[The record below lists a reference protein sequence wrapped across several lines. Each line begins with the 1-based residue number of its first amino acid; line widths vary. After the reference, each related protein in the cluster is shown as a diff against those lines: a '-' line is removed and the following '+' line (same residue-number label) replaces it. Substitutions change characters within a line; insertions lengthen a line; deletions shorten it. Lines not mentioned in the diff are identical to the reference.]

1 MKKNLSANAMQEAKE
16 LFPGGV
22 NSPVRAFQSVGGEP
36 VVMESASG
44 PFLKDLDGNIYIDY
58 IGSWGP
64 MIAGHNHPSVVKKI
78 EQQLKKG
85 ISFGTPAQ
93 PENHLAKEILSRM
106 PYIEKIRMVNSGTEA
121 IMSAIRLAR
130 AATGRELIVKFDGG
144 YHGHSDSVLVEAG
157 SGISTLGLPD
167 SPGVPRNL
175 AEKSIS
181 VAYNDNEAIQQVFE
195 EKREE
200 IACVVVEPIAGN
212 MGCIPARSDFL
223 KLLRFLTTKYSALL
237 IFDEVMTGFRVGT
250 SGAQGLYDIQPDLT
264 VLGKIIGG
272 GLPVGAFGGKRH
284 LMREIAPDGPV
295 YQAGTLSGNPLA
307 MTAGLATLELLTEET
322 YSEIWEQTQKL
333 ASGFEEIAESHSVKV
348 SVTKVCGMFSIFFT
362 KSTPRNFLDVKASDI
377 GRFNRFFH
385 SMLNQGIYFGPSAYE
400 AAFVSAAH
408 NEDTTKKTLQAA
420 DKAFAELGQTKPK

>member
-1 MKKNLSANAMQEAKE
+1 
-16 LFPGGV
+16 
-22 NSPVRAFQSVGGEP
+22 
-36 VVMESASG
+36 
-44 PFLKDLDGNIYIDY
+44 
-58 IGSWGP
+58 
-64 MIAGHNHPSVVKKI
+64 MIAGHNHPSVVRKI
-78 EQQLKKG
+78 EQQLKRG

-93 PENHLAKEILSRM
+93 PENLLAKEILGRM

-121 IMSAIRLAR
+121 IMSAIRLTR

-157 SGISTLGLPD
+157 SGVSTLGLPD

-195 EKREE
+195 ERGEE
-200 IACVVVEPIAGN
+200 IACVIVEPIAGN
-212 MGCIPARSDFL
+212 MGCIPASNSFL
-223 KLLRFLTTKYSALL
+223 TLLRSLTTKYSALL
-237 IFDEVMTGFRVGT
+237 IFDEVMTGFRVGPG
-250 SGAQGLYDIQPDLT
+250 GAQGLYDIQPDLT

-272 GLPVGAFGGKRH
+272 GLPVGAFGGKKD

-307 MTAGLATLELLTEET
+307 MTAGLATLQLLTEET
-322 YSEIWEQTQKL
+322 YSKIWEQTQKL
-333 ASGFEEIAESHSVKV
+333 AFGFEDIAESHSVDV

-362 KSTPRNFLDVKASDI
+362 KSTPKNFQDVATSDI
-377 GRFNRFFH
+377 SGFNRFFH

-400 AAFVSAAH
+400 AAFVSATH
-408 NEDTTKKTLQAA
+408 SEDTTKKTLQAA
-420 DKAFAELGQTKPK
+420 EIAFAELGQQSPSKPRSNEND

>member
-1 MKKNLSANAMQEAKE
+1 MKQNLSAKAMQEAKT

-36 VVMESASG
+36 VVMKSASG
-44 PFLKDLDGNIYIDY
+44 PYLTDLDGNIYVDY

-64 MIAGHNHPSVVKKI
+64 MIMGHNHPSVVKNIK
-78 EQQLKKG
+78 EQLGRG
-85 ISFGTPAQ
+85 ISFGTPSQ
-93 PENHLAKEILSRM
+93 PENRLAKEILSRM

-157 SGISTLGLPD
+157 SGVSTLGLPD

-181 VAYNDNEAIQQVFE
+181 VAYNDNEAIQKVFE
-195 EKREE
+195 ERKTE
-200 IACVVVEPIAGN
+200 IACVIVEPIAGN
-212 MGCIPARSDFL
+212 MGCIPASTSFL
-223 KLLRFLTTKYSALL
+223 RLLRSLTTKYNALL
-237 IFDEVMTGFRVGT
+237 IFDEVMTGFRVCKG
-250 SGAQGLYDIQPDLT
+250 GAQGLYNIQPDLT

-272 GLPVGAFGGKRH
+272 GLPVGAFGGKKH
-284 LMREIAPDGPV
+284 LMKEIAPDGPV

-307 MTAGLATLELLTEET
+307 MTAGLATLELLTEDA
-322 YSEIWEQTQKL
+322 YSRIWAETQKL
-333 ASGFEEIAESHSVKV
+333 VSGFEEIAESYSVKV

-362 KSTPRNFLDVKASDI
+362 KSTPKNFLDVTASDI
-377 GRFNRFFH
+377 GMFNHFFH
-385 SMLNQGIYFGPSAYE
+385 LMLSQGIYFGPSAYE
-400 AAFVSAAH
+400 AAFVSATH
-408 NEDTTKKTLQAA
+408 NEDTMKKTLQAA
-420 DKAFAELGQTKPK
+420 EKALSELGKI

>member
-1 MKKNLSANAMQEAKE
+1 MKKKLSAEAMQEARE

-36 VVMESASG
+36 VVMDSASG

-64 MIAGHNHPSVVKKI
+64 MIAGHNHPSVVKKV

-85 ISFGTPAQ
+85 ISFGTPAR
-93 PENHLAKEILSRM
+93 PENQLAKEIMSRM

-157 SGISTLGLPD
+157 SGVSTLGLPD

-175 AEKSIS
+175 AAKSIS
-181 VAYNDNEAIQQVFE
+181 VTYNDSEAIREVFE
-195 EKREE
+195 ERRQE

-212 MGCIPARSDFL
+212 MGCVPANNAFL
-223 KLLRFLTTKYSALL
+223 KLLRSLTTKYNALL
-237 IFDEVMTGFRVGT
+237 IFDEVMTGFRVGKG
-250 SGAQGLYDIQPDLT
+250 GAQGLYNIQPDLT

-272 GLPVGAFGGKRH
+272 GLPVGAFGGKQH

-307 MTAGLATLELLTEET
+307 MSAGLATLELLTEET
-322 YSEIWEQTQKL
+322 YSRIWEQTQKL
-333 ASGFEEIAESHSVKV
+333 ASGFEDVAANHSVEI

-362 KSTPRNFLDVKASDI
+362 ESPPRNFRDVKDSDI
-377 GRFNRFFH
+377 GKFKLFFR

-408 NEDTTKKTLQAA
+408 NKETTNKTLHAA
-420 DKAFAELGQTKPK
+420 EKAFSELKAS

>member
-1 MKKNLSANAMQEAKE
+1 MKKKLSAEAMQEARE

-36 VVMESASG
+36 VVMDSASG

-64 MIAGHNHPSVVKKI
+64 MIAGHNHPSVVKKV

-85 ISFGTPAQ
+85 ISFGTPAR
-93 PENHLAKEILSRM
+93 PENQLAKEIMSRM

-157 SGISTLGLPD
+157 SGVSTLGLPD

-175 AEKSIS
+175 AAKSIS
-181 VAYNDNEAIQQVFE
+181 VTYNDSEAIREVFE
-195 EKREE
+195 ERRQE

-212 MGCIPARSDFL
+212 MGCIPASNDFL
-223 KLLRFLTTKYSALL
+223 RLLRSLTTKHGALL
-237 IFDEVMTGFRVGT
+237 IFDEVMTGFRVGMG
-250 SGAQGLYDIQPDLT
+250 GAQGLYNIEPDLT

-272 GLPVGAFGGKRH
+272 GLPVGAFGGKTH

-307 MTAGLATLELLTEET
+307 MSAGLATLELLTEET
-322 YSEIWEQTQKL
+322 YSGIWEQTQTL
-333 ASGFEEIAESHSVKV
+333 ASGFEEVARNRSVEV

-362 KSTPRNFLDVKASDI
+362 KSTPKNFRDVKGSDI
-377 GRFNRFFH
+377 GKFNRFFH
-385 SMLNQGIYFGPSAYE
+385 SMLKQGIYFGPSAYE
-400 AAFVSAAH
+400 AAFISAAH
-408 NEDTTKKTLQAA
+408 NEETTKKTLEAA
-420 DKAFAELGQTKPK
+420 ERAFSEFNPS